1 MALGQIH
8 SKGSVVPHGVALL
21 SPEVQSQGEA
31 LLHDHGLLWH
41 PGKEGPTNSE
51 RRTGRAAFHTLQ
63 PAGNRWQSL

>member
-31 LLHDHGLLWH
+31 LLHDHGL
-41 PGKEGPTNSE
+41 S
-51 RRTGRAAFHTLQ
+51 
-63 PAGNRWQSL
+63 